1 MLNYN
6 IKGTGVEITDELR
19 SYVERRLAHADK
31 FLRGDPSAHVT
42 VELEH
47 HVLRDGDRNRA
58 ECTVAASG
66 AVYRAE
72 SWAET
77 MHAAVDVA
85 VGELVLELGR
95 NKKKRLHTLRR
106 GALKVKEYLRGW
118 RSTV

>member
-1 MLNYN
+1 MHNYN
-6 IKGTGVEITDELR
+6 IKGTGIEVTDELR

-31 FLRGDPSAHVT
+31 FLRGDPSARVS

-47 HVLRDGDRNRA
+47 ASLRDGDRNRA
-58 ECTVAASG
+58 ELTVAVSG

-72 SWAET
+72 HWGET
-77 MHAAVDVA
+77 IHSAIDVA
-85 VGELVLELGR
+85 AGELVLELGR

-106 GALKVKEYLRGW
+106 GALKVKEYIRGW